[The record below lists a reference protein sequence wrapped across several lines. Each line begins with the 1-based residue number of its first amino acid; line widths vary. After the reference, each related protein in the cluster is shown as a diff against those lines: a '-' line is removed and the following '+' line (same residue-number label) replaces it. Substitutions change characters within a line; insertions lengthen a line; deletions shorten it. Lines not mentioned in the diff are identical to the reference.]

1 MHSKWKVWDFFKV
14 KNTTID
20 LNTKGMYSLYS
31 SDSVITKL
39 MIDQIPRDELEGGKF
54 NVMTGPELTDS
65 WIDDNL
71 QTLGLFGNSDSYL
84 IHFAEKIP
92 KHIQDRFLKED
103 FLLDDRF
110 IIFVFNE
117 NNDFYKQVSKNDQI
131 NSIEINPIMFWES
144 KEFLE
149 FMASR
154 LKVYL
159 SFEASQIILDSIDPT
174 GMNYYNVLNQ
184 LKLNFGEETIDKD
197 KLLEVLNED
206 KVDLFEFAALFSSKN
221 FSKFYNLCMKRL
233 NSSSIYSLVYFM
245 QSHLL
250 KLMDTSYLDN
260 KKKLTK
266 YDRQILTD
274 SKLWQK
280 NQLERAILY
289 FKKLE
294 ELNRESEEM
303 LLHQFR
309 QDYLKS
315 F

>member
-1 MHSKWKVWDFFKV
+1 MHSKWKVWDFFKA
-14 KNTTID
+14 NSTTID
-20 LNTKGMYSLYS
+20 NKKKGIYSLFS
-31 SDSVITKL
+31 SDSIITKF
-39 MIDQIPRDELEGGKF
+39 MIDQIPRKELEGEKLH
-54 NVMTGPELTDS
+54 VLTGSDITSQWL
-65 WIDDNL
+65 DDNL
-71 QTLGLFGNSDSYL
+71 QTLGLFGNSESYL

-92 KHIQDRFLKED
+92 KNIQQRLLSEE
-103 FLLDDRF
+103 FLLDERY
-110 IIFVFNE
+110 IILVFNE
-117 NNDFYKQVSKNDQI
+117 SNDFYKAICKNDNI
-131 NSIEINPIMFWES
+131 YSIEINPIMFWES

-149 FMASR
+149 FMASK

-159 SFEASQIILDSIDPT
+159 SFEASQIILDSIEPT
-174 GMNYYNVLNQ
+174 GINFYNILNQ
-184 LKLNFGEETIDKD
+184 LKLNFNEDTIDKD
-197 KLLEVLNED
+197 NLLEVLNED

-221 FSKFYNLCMKRL
+221 FSKFYNLCMRRL

-250 KLMDTSYLDN
+250 KLIDTSYLDN

-266 YDRQILTD
+266 YDRQILAD
-274 SKLWQK
+274 SKLW
-280 NQLERAILY
+280 NNTQLERAILY

-294 ELNRESEEM
+294 EMNRESEEM